1 MMPWPPLVLT
11 LVATPSYMILINLI
25 YFRGYRFF
33 SKTHHIASLAPYH
46 INSLCHHL
54 PNNFLSFTQLCIIS
68 ETSFFP
74 KKMGNQKRKTPQISH
89 WTTFKIKT
97 CKYPFLISPI
107 IYQFSNFSWKKKPNF
122 HNTTYFFRTHT
133 HTHKHGHTRNIIVKE
148 EKTQK
153 KKKRNLPKTVARV
166 LR

>member
-46 INSLCHHL
+46 IHSLCHHL

-74 KKMGNQKRKTPQISH
+74 KKMGNQKRKNPLNYIQNQNLQIPFSH
-89 WTTFKIKT
+89 FP
-97 CKYPFLISPI
+97 C
-107 IYQFSNFSWKKKPNF
+107 IYQFSNFSWKKNQTF
-122 HNTTYFFRTHT
+122 IILHIFFAHIHIHTNTGTLE
-133 HTHKHGHTRNIIVKE
+133 IS
-148 EKTQK
+148 
-153 KKKRNLPKTVARV
+153 
-166 LR
+166 